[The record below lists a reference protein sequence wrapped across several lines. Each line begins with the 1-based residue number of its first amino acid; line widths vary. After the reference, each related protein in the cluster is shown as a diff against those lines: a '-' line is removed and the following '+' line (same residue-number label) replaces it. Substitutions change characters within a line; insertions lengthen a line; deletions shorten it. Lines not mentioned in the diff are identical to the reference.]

1 MTDIAGA
8 LFFFAG
14 IIVVIAFAVSGLV
27 LSWGE
32 RQTRQI
38 AALEAKA
45 AKPACCEVLDA
56 VKKAA

>member
-1 MTDIAGA
+1 MMDIAGA

-14 IIVVIAFAVSGLV
+14 FIVVIAFAVFGLV
-27 LSWGE
+27 LSWDE

-38 AALEAKA
+38 TALEAKA